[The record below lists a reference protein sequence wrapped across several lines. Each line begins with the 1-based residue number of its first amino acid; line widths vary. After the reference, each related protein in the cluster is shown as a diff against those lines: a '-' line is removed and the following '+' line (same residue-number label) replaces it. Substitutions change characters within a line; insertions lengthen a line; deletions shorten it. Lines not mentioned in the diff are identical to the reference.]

1 MPISAAKESL
11 TAFEQWNETISSL
24 LDTAYNN
31 SVVWLLMITLLGV
44 GIWLTIRT
52 SGMQVRMFTHMLKV
66 ITRSRGGSE
75 GGVSSF
81 QAFAIG
87 LADRV
92 GTGSITGVALAVV
105 AGGPGS
111 VFWMWVV
118 ALVGMATAFVEATL
132 AQLFKVR
139 NGDGTFRGGPA
150 FYIQRGLGSRTWGI
164 VFAVLL
170 IFAYGFS
177 FEMIQA
183 NSISQ
188 LANSDYLG
196 FPVWATAL
204 ILVLLTLPLVVGG
217 VRKIAKFSE
226 YLAPAMALLYVAMG
240 ILVIVLNYDRI
251 PFVFREI
258 FMGAFGQSNTYMPPA
273 VAGAGGAFIAAI
285 TTGTKRGLF
294 TNEAGMGSA
303 PNAAAIATVRH
314 PATQG
319 MIQALGVFVDTM
331 LVCTSTAFII
341 LMSVPFWD
349 KQNHVDGAVLTMDS
363 IVTSLGSNST
373 TQTVV
378 FVFVMVMMVCFG
390 YSTILGNY
398 TYAETNY
405 KFIVGVD
412 RSALPLKLLVIASTA
427 IGAILPLKSVWSIA
441 DWATALMALVNLVA
455 LIFLGKWAVGAL
467 RDYRAQMNT
476 DDPAGPVFCSQN
488 NQYLPGELPTRVW
501 TIPGGFD
508 SAWSTSSATSEKE
521 NS

>member
-1 MPISAAKESL
+1 MPIFTSKESL
-11 TAFEQWNETISSL
+11 STFEKVNETISAV
-24 LDTAYNN
+24 LDTIYAN
-31 SVVWLLMITLLGV
+31 SLVWLLMVTLLGV
-44 GIWLTIRT
+44 GIWLTICTR
-52 SGMQVRMFTHMLKV
+52 GMQLSMFSQMLKV
-66 ITRSRGGSE
+66 VTRSRSGSE

-118 ALVGMATAFVEATL
+118 ALVGMATAFIEATL
-132 AQLFKVR
+132 AQMFKVR

-150 FYIQRGLGSRTWGI
+150 FYIQRGLGSRAWGI

-188 LANSDYLG
+188 LASSDYLG

-217 VRKIAKFSE
+217 VRKIARLSE
-226 YLAPAMALLYVAMG
+226 YLAPAMALLYVGMG
-240 ILVIVLNYDRI
+240 ILVIILNYERI

-258 FMGAFGQSNTYMPPA
+258 FLGVFGQSNTYLPPA

-341 LMSVPFWD
+341 LMSAPFWD
-349 KQNHVDGAVLTMDS
+349 RQSQDDGAVLTMES
-363 IVTSLGSNST
+363 IITSLGSNNT
-373 TQTVV
+373 TQNVV
-378 FVFVMVMMVCFG
+378 FVFVMLMMVCFG

-405 KFIVGVD
+405 KFIVGVE

-427 IGAILPLKSVWSIA
+427 IGAVLPLKSVWSIA
-441 DWATALMALVNLVA
+441 DWATALMAVVNLVA
-455 LIFLGKWAVGAL
+455 LLFLGKWAVGAL
-467 RDYRAQMNT
+467 RDYRAQMKNP
-476 DDPAGPVFCSQN
+476 DIPDPIFCSKDN
-488 NQYLPGELPTRVW
+488 TYLPGELPTEVW
-501 TIPGGFD
+501 TTPGGYD
-508 SAWSTSSATSEKE
+508 AKWDKSPKC
-521 NS
+521 